1 MSELLSQPEKKN
13 YFLKLFPP
21 YKRFCLYV
29 YLNQNRDPPSFLLIF
44 PLHLHPL
51 LIHFPEFPN
60 QYTGIKF
67 IRTSAL
73 LMAALF
79 DSTSALLLTQILIFL
94 PQNFPILFFAVKN
107 DWSQV
112 YMNYR
117 LIAYC
122 NHGCVVLNLVFTE
135 LFTF

>member
-1 MSELLSQPEKKN
+1 MSELLSEPEKKD

-21 YKRFCLYV
+21 YKHFCLYV
-29 YLNQNRDPPSFLLIF
+29 YLDQNRDPPSFLLIF

-67 IRTSAL
+67 IRTSTL

-79 DSTSALLLTQILIFL
+79 DSTSALLLTQILIFFATK
-94 PQNFPILFFAVKN
+94 FP
-107 DWSQV
+107 
-112 YMNYR
+112 
-117 LIAYC
+117 
-122 NHGCVVLNLVFTE
+122 HTVFRCKK
-135 LFTF
+135 